1 MTTFIIIIWLLC
13 AIPAAVIAHSKNLN
27 VVAWCRGIASGN
39 QTVPATLG
47 GVMGRY
53 GLALRVW
60 MKRGALLRLTL
71 VSL

>member
-60 MKRGALLRLTL
+60 MQRGALLRLTL

>member
-1 MTTFIIIIWLLC
+1 MTTFIIIWLLC

-39 QTVPATLG
+39 QTATLG

-60 MKRGALLRLTL
+60 MQRGALLRLTL